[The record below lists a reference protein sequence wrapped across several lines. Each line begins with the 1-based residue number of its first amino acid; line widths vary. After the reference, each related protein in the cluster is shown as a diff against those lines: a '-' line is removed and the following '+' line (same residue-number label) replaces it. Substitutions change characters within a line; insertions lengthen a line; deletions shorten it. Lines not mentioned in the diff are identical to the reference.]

1 MAEFVT
7 STLIDSYAGGPHVT
21 EVQLGLANQ
30 ADFGPDDYVLEG
42 GRESEA
48 QILTNNSIRIFDA
61 VYCLQGRRDV
71 VPASGYS
78 DVTIAN
84 GAQGMNRN
92 DIIVRRYKKD
102 ESSEIE
108 STEYAVIKGEAVAGE
123 AEDPEVTVGNI
134 RSGATLHE
142 MKLYRV
148 KIEGLNITAVEPL
161 FQVLKSK
168 ITLQKEIAQTNKDLV
183 DRLKPVNITD
193 QFSVTVGANCP
204 LSCILESVIQCGNV
218 IQMNGI
224 FTKNKQG
231 WVSGSGDVSM
241 KILHKTEP
249 DKYKPLSYR
258 NPVILGA
265 LNDSKN
271 TDLHLNYLNSG
282 YFYGVSR
289 VDSSSTVMQHSWQ
302 ITYIM
307 AG

>member
-7 STLIDSYAGGPHVT
+7 STLMDSYAGGPHVT

-108 STEYAVIKGEAVAGE
+108 STEYAVIKGESVAGE
-123 AEDPEVTVGNI
+123 AEDPEVIVGNI

-161 FQVLKSK
+161 FRVLKSK
-168 ITLQKEIAQTNKDLV
+168 ITLQEEIAQTNKDLI
-183 DRLKPVNITD
+183 DRLDKDYTLAYGTWYANG
-193 QFSVTVGANCP
+193 TVIP
-204 LSCILESVIQCGNV
+204 LSDSYLNYRDIIVRTGWNNTNGGLRDHRLSINRNGTTIYQVIPIYQATKYIGALVVEFNPKSPKQIKIV
-218 IQMNGI
+218 QSSGLTSANSTNGI
-224 FTKNKQG
+224 RNIMG
-231 WVSGSGDVSM
+231 RS
-241 KILHKTEP
+241 KI
-249 DKYKPLSYR
+249 SY
-258 NPVILGA
+258 P
-265 LNDSKN
+265 
-271 TDLHLNYLNSG
+271 
-282 YFYGVSR
+282 
-289 VDSSSTVMQHSWQ
+289 
-302 ITYIM
+302 
-307 AG
+307 